1 MKIKKLL
8 LTALVALVAVS
19 ASWAQEKVAGAD
31 VIKKFLGTKTL
42 VVLDD
47 NIFNSYNSAIKKA
60 VESSWTI
67 TKYEYCSMADFQK
80 NKFNPQYSFLLVTKD
95 YYKDDSDKMT
105 YAFLSLLLGGDYKS
119 VYDMPTLASFPL
131 SYYENQDYEKYVY
144 KLAPIV
150 KFMQNHVNL
159 TKEHPELTEK
169 NIVLYY
175 NRNSEKLGDKKLYII
190 KEDLPKDLNTDAKV
204 KAVYTKSFQI
214 LAEQDDLENIVKS
227 NDSKAVFVHKVGPP
241 KGSPKAARCFNV
253 VLGNDGSVYYFG
265 WHKISTKEPD
275 GFLKG
280 DFKKLGKQ

>member
-1 MKIKKLL
+1 MNLKRLL
-8 LTALVALVAVS
+8 LTASLLTALGTA
-19 ASWAQEKVAGAD
+19 ATAQEKVAGAE
-31 VIKKFLGTKTL
+31 VIQKFLSTKTC
-42 VVLDD
+42 VVLDN
-47 NIFNSYNSAIKKA
+47 NIFNSYNSGIKKA

-67 TKYEYCSMADFQK
+67 TPFEYCSMEDFQK
-80 NKFNPQYSFLLVTKD
+80 RRRDAQYSFLFVSKD

-105 YAFLSLLLGGDYKS
+105 YAFLSLVLGGNYKT
-119 VYDMPTLASFPL
+119 VEDMPTLASFPL

-144 KLAPIV
+144 KLTPIV

-175 NRNSEKLGDKKLYII
+175 NRNAEKLGDKKLYII
-190 KEDLPKDLNTDAKV
+190 KEDLPKDLNTEAKV
-204 KAVYTKSFQI
+204 KPIYAKPFEI
-214 LAEQDDLENIVKS
+214 LAEQDDLESIVAS
-227 NDSKAVFVHKVGPP
+227 GDEKAVFVHKVGPP

-253 VLGNDGSVYYFG
+253 VIGNDGAVYYFG
-265 WHKISTKEPD
+265 WHKISSKEPD

>member
-1 MKIKKLL
+1 MKIKNLL
-8 LTALVALVAVS
+8 IALVAVLVALPS
-19 ASWAQEKVAGAD
+19 LAQEKVAGAD
-31 VIKKFLGTKTL
+31 VIKKFLNTKTC
-42 VVLDD
+42 VVLDN
-47 NIFNSYNSAIKKA
+47 NIFNSYNSGIKQA

-67 TKYEYCSMADFQK
+67 TKFEYCSFDDFQK
-80 NKFNPQYSFLLVTKD
+80 RKYDPQYSFLMVTKD

-105 YAFLSLLLGGDYKS
+105 YAFLSLMLGGDYKS

-159 TKEHPELTEK
+159 TKDHPELTEK

-175 NRNSEKLGDKKLYII
+175 NRNAEKLGDKKLYII
-190 KEDLPKDLNTDAKV
+190 KEDLPKDLNTDDKV
-204 KAVYTKSFQI
+204 KAVYTKPFQI
-214 LAEQDDLENIVKS
+214 LAEQENLEDIVKA
-227 NDSKAVFVHKVGPP
+227 NDPKAVFVHKVGPP

-265 WHKISTKEPD
+265 WHKISSKEPD

>member
-1 MKIKKLL
+1 MKLKRLL
-8 LTALVALVAVS
+8 LTALVMLLALPALR
-19 ASWAQEKVAGAD
+19 AQEKVAAAD
-31 VIKKFLGTKTL
+31 VIKKFFETKTC
-42 VVLDD
+42 VVLDN
-47 NIFNSYNSAIKKA
+47 NIFNSYNSGIKQAI
-60 VESSWTI
+60 ESSWTI
-67 TKYEYCSMADFQK
+67 TPFEYISFDEFQQR
-80 NKFNPQYSFLLVTKD
+80 KFKPEYSFLLVTKD

-105 YAFLSLLLGGDYKS
+105 YAFLSLLQGGNYKS

-144 KLAPIV
+144 KLTPIV

-159 TKEHPELTEK
+159 TKDHPELTEK

-175 NRNSEKLGDKKLYII
+175 NRNAEKLGDKKLYII
-190 KEDLPKDLNTDAKV
+190 KEDLPKDLNTEAKV
-204 KAVYTKSFQI
+204 KAIYTKPFEI
-214 LAEQDDLENIVKS
+214 LAEQENLEDIVKA
-227 NDSKAVFVHKVGPP
+227 NDPKAVFVHKVGPP
-241 KGSPKAARCFNV
+241 KGSPRAARCFNV